1 MAVMIDGEMRY
12 VGRTLKVRDTYRM
25 DMFCEAVTVLNEND
39 EEEFFYVHDGPR
51 PEVDATPEV
60 IALAE
65 AKRAERMAKAEA
77 ERQKTQAQ
85 YERLKRE
92 APITNRYLSQ
102 DEIHQMARAVL
113 SDLELHPLS
122 QAEKV
127 RVAADYAR
135 DELRV
140 SPRESACKLAAKLA
154 TASWQEISLQVKR
167 EIRGAQS

>member
-1 MAVMIDGEMRY
+1 MAVMINGKLEY

-65 AKRAERMAKAEA
+65 SKRAERMAKAEA
-77 ERQKTQAQ
+77 ERQKTEAE

-102 DEIHQMARAVL
+102 DEIHKMARAVL
-113 SDLELHPLS
+113 SDLEIHPLS
-122 QAEKV
+122 RADKI

-140 SPRESACKLAAKLA
+140 NPRESACKLAVKLA
-154 TASWQEISLQVKR
+154 EASWDEIKLSVR
-167 EIRGAQS
+167 RAIA

>member
-1 MAVMIDGEMRY
+1 MAVMINGKLEY
-12 VGRTLKVRDTYRM
+12 VGRTLRVRDTYRM

-65 AKRAERMAKAEA
+65 SKRAERMAKAEA
-77 ERQKTQAQ
+77 ERQKTEAE

-102 DEIHQMARAVL
+102 DEIHKMARAVL
-113 SDLELHPLS
+113 SDLEIHPLS
-122 QAEKV
+122 RADKI
-127 RVAADYAR
+127 RVAADYAH

-140 SPRESACKLAAKLA
+140 KARATACKLAVKLA
-154 TASWQEISLQVKR
+154 DVAWNERKLEAKR
-167 EIRGAQS
+167 ALS